1 MIELF
6 FPFAGLQKL
15 MVTHVSKTLNA
26 WILFCKTWMA
36 AKNYYYKKLLKAKL
50 ITLGYFVTFSGK
62 IRTISE
68 NWDLAF

>member
-1 MIELF
+1 
-6 FPFAGLQKL
+6 
-15 MVTHVSKTLNA
+15 
-26 WILFCKTWMA
+26 MA